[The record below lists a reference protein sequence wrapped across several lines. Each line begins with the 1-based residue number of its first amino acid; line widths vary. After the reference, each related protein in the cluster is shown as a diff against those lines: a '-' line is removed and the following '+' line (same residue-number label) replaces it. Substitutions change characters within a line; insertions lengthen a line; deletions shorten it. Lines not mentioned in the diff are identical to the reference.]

1 MPPRKHFS
9 DDLKQR
15 IIKLLKE
22 GNTQRKVAE
31 MLNCS
36 HSAISYINKKF
47 NEIGSVVNRTRC
59 GRPRSTSKRD
69 DRQLRQIVQNLRRG
83 TSKEINGNWAQN
95 VCDRTV
101 RNRLNEMGYSFC
113 KAKTKPFLTKLHRK
127 KRLEW
132 CKEHRHW
139 TVDDWKKVIFSD
151 ESRVCIGAGDNVG
164 QFVWRKTSEKFNED

>member
-9 DDLKQR
+9 DDLKER

-31 MLNCS
+31 ILNCS
-36 HSAISYINKKF
+36 HIAISYINKKF
-47 NEIGSVVNRTRC
+47 NESGSVVNRTRC

-69 DRQLRQIVQNLRRG
+69 DRQLRQSVQNMRRG
-83 TSKEINGNWAQN
+83 TSNEINGKWAQN

-101 RNRLNEMGYSFC
+101 RNRINEMGYSFC

-132 CKEHRHW
+132 FKEHRHW

-151 ESRVCIGAGDNVG
+151 ESRVHRG
-164 QFVWRKTSEKFNED
+164 R